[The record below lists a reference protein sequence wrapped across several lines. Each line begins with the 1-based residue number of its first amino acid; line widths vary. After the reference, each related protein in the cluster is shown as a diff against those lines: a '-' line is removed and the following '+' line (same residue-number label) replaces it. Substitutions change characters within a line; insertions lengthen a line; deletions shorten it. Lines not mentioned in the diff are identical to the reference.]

1 MSLVYR
7 SMVANNKVAEVLVEG
22 PDDIVCV
29 LTDKNLKT
37 EDKIHC
43 CSIRQAERLIDNFL
57 RIPNLY

>member
-7 SMVANNKVAEVLVEG
+7 SVIANNKVAEVIVEG
-22 PDDIVCV
+22 PNDVVCV

-43 CSIRQAERLIDNFL
+43 RSIRQAERLIDNFL
-57 RIPNLY
+57 RIPKPY